1 MALVWNN
8 IDGKENDIVI
18 SSRVRLARNIQDKV
32 MPTLMDKEQADEIKN
47 MVFNS
52 ITKSNSAISHQFK
65 IIDMDSSPPLEKPV
79 SYTHLD
85 VYKRQY
91 ILQGKKQID
100 VEKLV
105 AGDIGA
111 FSKLQFTTTG
121 DTLCDPDN
129 PILFLSLIHI

>member
-52 ITKSNSAISHQFK
+52 ITKA
-65 IIDMDSSPPLEKPV
+65 
-79 SYTHLD
+79 
-85 VYKRQY
+85 
-91 ILQGKKQID
+91 
-100 VEKLV
+100 
-105 AGDIGA
+105 
-111 FSKLQFTTTG
+111 
-121 DTLCDPDN
+121 TLLF
-129 PILFLSLIHI
+129 PINLK

>member
-52 ITKSNSAISHQFK
+52 ITNNSAISHQFK
-65 IIDMDSSPPLEKPV
+65 IIDMDSSLLWKN
-79 SYTHLD
+79 
-85 VYKRQY
+85 R
-91 ILQGKKQID
+91 
-100 VEKLV
+100 
-105 AGDIGA
+105 
-111 FSKLQFTTTG
+111 F
-121 DTLCDPDN
+121 
-129 PILFLSLIHI
+129 